1 MLKAYLAIEMSLNN
15 AETHGKLQSCHTLRG
30 NMQIAAETTQTYDL
44 YKFDTTQLYLNFLLI
59 TQHEVKRQKRS
70 NDRTENDK
78 CTNVTN
84 CRSRVG

>member
-1 MLKAYLAIEMSLNN
+1 
-15 AETHGKLQSCHTLRG
+15 
-30 NMQIAAETTQTYDL
+30 MQIAAETTQTYDL

-70 NDRTENDK
+70 NDRTENGK

-84 CRSRVG
+84 RRSRVG